1 MSRYPMAGRL
11 MRPRRILSRKM
22 KSVRGS
28 SRKRRR
34 MRGKRH
40 TVLYW
45 NTKHRFSTL
54 TFYLLSW
61 YKERSKDIS

>member
-1 MSRYPMAGRL
+1 
-11 MRPRRILSRKM
+11 M

-34 MRGKRH
+34 RGRRRGKRH

-54 TFYLLSW
+54 TFY
-61 YKERSKDIS
+61 